1 MNEPVRKLSLVVL
14 VMFLA
19 LMVAAS
25 WIQVVEATSL
35 NSDSRNV
42 RTLYREFGNF
52 RGPFVVDGESV
63 VYSAPIDDPFNYQ
76 RSYTDGKLYAAATG
90 YY

>member
-1 MNEPVRKLSLVVL
+1 MNEPVRKLSVLVL
-14 VMFLA
+14 VMFLS

-25 WIQVVEATSL
+25 WIQVVESTSL
-35 NSDSRNV
+35 NSDPRNV

-63 VYSAPIDDPFNYQ
+63 
-76 RSYTDGKLYAAATG
+76 
-90 YY
+90 